1 MSCNP
6 RTLLTR
12 IINGTTRFHEFLRF
26 GLVGL
31 LATGLHYLI
40 YIILLALLSPSI
52 AYTIGYGISLLM
64 NFFLSNFFT
73 FKTKPNMKKGVGF
86 GISHGINYLL
96 HMLLLNLFLW
106 LNVPDEWA
114 PIPVFAIVIPVNF
127 ILVRTV
133 LKSKRL

>member
-1 MSCNP
+1 
-6 RTLLTR
+6 
-12 IINGTTRFHEFLRF
+12 
-26 GLVGL
+26 
-31 LATGLHYLI
+31 
-40 YIILLALLSPSI
+40 
-52 AYTIGYGISLLM
+52 
-64 NFFLSNFFT
+64 
-73 FKTKPNMKKGVGF
+73 MKKGVGF